1 QKAAGLAG
9 NGSEGRIHRDA
20 NDVVSWW
27 YNRLPIATVKN
38 KKLPA
43 QEEPVSV
50 CPSMADALVPGNSH
64 AAGIPELRAPGRLS
78 SVSGRHGI
86 GIQHAK
92 ALLGRLPDEPCIGID
107 QLVQGVMAEMVV
119 VVAGGK
125 LEQAIVVGNV
135 NVWIAHDD
143 IRIADIG

>member
-1 QKAAGLAG
+1 GRLPRRRAYPGLAGVGRNRDQDLAHVVGVIRLRQLMTDLVSVGVNLLQKAAGLAG

-20 NDVVSWW
+20 NDVVSWRH
-27 YNRLPIATVKN
+27 NRLPIAAVKN

-64 AAGIPELRAPGRLS
+64 GAAIPELRAPGRLS

-86 GIQHAK
+86 SIQHAK
-92 ALLGRLPDEPCIGID
+92 ALLG
-107 QLVQGVMAEMVV
+107 
-119 VVAGGK
+119 
-125 LEQAIVVGNV
+125 
-135 NVWIAHDD
+135 
-143 IRIADIG
+143 